1 MGEEST
7 AYATRVSRER
17 ARAIEAAREQ
27 MGATRSEFVEGA
39 LRYYMEKNPEDIPAL
54 CAESENNRPIG
65 GSDPYDPTKENYID

>member
-27 MGATRSEFVEGA
+27 MGVTQSEFVERA
-39 LRYYMEKNPEDIPAL
+39 LRYYLEKNPKDIPAL
-54 CAESENNRPIG
+54 RTESKNNRPIG
-65 GSDPYDPTKENYID
+65 GTDPYDPTQESFGD

>member
-27 MGATRSEFVEGA
+27 MGATQSEFVEGA
-39 LRYYMEKNPEDIPAL
+39 LRYYMERNPEDIPAL
-54 CAESENNRPIG
+54 RTGSENNRPVEG
-65 GSDPYDPTKENYID
+65 TDPYDPTQESFGD

>member
-27 MGATRSEFVEGA
+27 IGATQSEFVEGA
-39 LRYYMEKNPEDIPAL
+39 LRFYMEKNPDGIPAL
-54 CAESENNRPIG
+54 RAESENNRSIKG
-65 GSDPYDPTKENYID
+65 TDPYDPTQENFRD